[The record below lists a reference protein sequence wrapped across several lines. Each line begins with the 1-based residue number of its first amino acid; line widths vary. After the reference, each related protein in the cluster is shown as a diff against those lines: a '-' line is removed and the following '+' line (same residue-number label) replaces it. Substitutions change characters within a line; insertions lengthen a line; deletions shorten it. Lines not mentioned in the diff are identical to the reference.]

1 MSPRY
6 HLLPTSTLAA
16 LLVTLSIFAA
26 AVFSVSAAEIEVA
39 STSGQKITV
48 EVLGYTASSGN
59 VRIKRSD
66 GQIINTKISVFDKAS
81 QEKIVANAPKES
93 AKLDLEVSVGK
104 KRERDGDSSY
114 RKTMIVTTSVKV
126 SNQSRDIDLPQTKFT
141 LLLVGR
147 NSKRYADRDQDWYK
161 VLSVQ
166 TFSTELVA
174 GKASEHE
181 LKTIKTSY
189 DSDKDDSNLGG
200 WEFEGYLLVGQNADG
215 KVVTSKTNLGAVST
229 TTVKQEK
236 LILAAIALKEG
247 TETQHDLSPL
257 VRR

>member
-1 MSPRY
+1 MKRIS
-6 HLLPTSTLAA
+6 HLCPNPAVMMLLLA
-16 LLVTLSIFAA
+16 LSLCAGA
-26 AVFSVSAAEIEVA
+26 AVSVSAAEIEVS

-81 QEKIVANAPKES
+81 QELIIANAPAKT
-93 AKLDLEVSVGK
+93 AKLDIDVSNGK
-104 KRERDGDSSY
+104 KRERDGDSFY
-114 RKTMIVTTSVKV
+114 RKIMTVSTSVKV
-126 SNQSRDIDLPQTKFT
+126 ANQSRDIDLPNTKFT
-141 LLLVGR
+141 ILLIGR
-147 NSKRYADRDQDWYK
+147 NSKRYADRDQDWYR

-166 TFSTELVA
+166 TFSTQLVA
-174 GKASEHE
+174 GKSSEHE
-181 LKTIKTSY
+181 LKSFKTSY

-200 WEFEGYLLVGQNADG
+200 WEFEGYLLVGQDADG
-215 KVVTSKTNLGAVST
+215 KVVTTKTNLGAVGT

-236 LILAAIALKEG
+236 LVLAAIALKEG